1 MTVKKF
7 QKIGS
12 VLKLKN
18 AYQFLPLFRNH
29 KYDRKDYVKWMMA
42 GTPIRGIVNSELT
55 RRLIIANHT
64 SMYL

>member
-29 KYDRKDYVKWMMA
+29 KYTGKDYVKWMTA
-42 GTPIRGIVNSELT
+42 GVPIRGIVNCVLCIDEKS
-55 RRLIIANHT
+55 NY
-64 SMYL
+64 S

>member
-1 MTVKKF
+1 MTVKKI

-29 KYDRKDYVKWMMA
+29 KYDRKDYVKWMTA
-42 GTPIRGIVNSELT
+42 GIPIRGIVNSELMK
-55 RRLIIANHT
+55 RLIIANHT

>member
-29 KYDRKDYVKWMMA
+29 KYDRKDYVKWMTA
-42 GTPIRGIVNSELT
+42 GIPIRGIVNSELT
-55 RRLIIANHT
+55 KMLTIANHT

>member
-29 KYDRKDYVKWMMA
+29 KYDRKDYVKRMTA
-42 GTPIRGIVNSELT
+42 GIPARGYCEL
-55 RRLIIANHT
+55 
-64 SMYL
+64 